1 MDTPLD
7 VLYEFDRHWKPPP
20 PSVTDAAV
28 RPLPPPAPEID
39 ADAELD
45 GLMRSQAEVGATII
59 RIINTWMG
67 DCLREGTPSR
77 YITSHLGQLSLQK

>member
-7 VLYEFDRHWKPPP
+7 VLHEFDRLWKPPP

-45 GLMRSQAEVGATII
+45 GPMRSQAEVGAT
-59 RIINTWMG
+59 M
-67 DCLREGTPSR
+67 
-77 YITSHLGQLSLQK
+77 

>member
-7 VLYEFDRHWKPPP
+7 VLHEFDRLWKPPP

-45 GLMRSQAEVGATII
+45 GPMRSQAEVGATFVIMEVN
-59 RIINTWMG
+59 R
-67 DCLREGTPSR
+67 S
-77 YITSHLGQLSLQK
+77 

>member
-7 VLYEFDRHWKPPP
+7 VLHEFDRLWKPPP

-45 GLMRSQAEVGATII
+45 GPMRSQAEVGATGYAPELYL
-59 RIINTWMG
+59 RASRFLNTP
-67 DCLREGTPSR
+67 LKLNVR
-77 YITSHLGQLSLQK
+77 